1 MGHPAA
7 DPSRDSS
14 DTVIIGNRMKPAK
27 PPLPR
32 NVRLLIGMRAVRS
45 VGQGAMV
52 AAFTLYLHALG
63 WTGTAIGAV
72 LMGAL
77 LFGTLLTIIVGP
89 LSDRGGRRAFLLGY
103 DALQALVALVAM
115 LTTTPWLLVTAA
127 VIGGFGRGANGS
139 AGPFSPVEQAW
150 LAIELPMAR
159 RGSVFSTNSAVGYI
173 GMGAGA
179 LLAALPAWWLGH
191 VMDVDDY
198 RLLFALPLAGSLAS
212 FALMWLAR
220 EPAVFAR
227 RAPADAASRHVQRS
241 ENRLLAK
248 LVLANSL
255 NGLGIGLIGPLIAY
269 WFAVKFQRG
278 LVDIGPGLA
287 LAFVVGAAGSVL
299 AGALARRHGI
309 MTTVLWMRGVGVA
322 LLVAMPLVPWFWA
335 AMALYILRSA
345 STRGTGGVRQALAAG
360 LTRVERRGLASSLQ
374 NISIQLPRA
383 VGPVIG
389 GALFHAGYLTL
400 PFLLGAVL
408 QLGYLVLYARF
419 FSHTE
424 AAQVREP

>member
-1 MGHPAA
+1 MSA
-7 DPSRDSS
+7 
-14 DTVIIGNRMKPAK
+14 TAK

-32 NVRLLIGMRAVRS
+32 NVRLLIGMRAARS
-45 VGQGAMV
+45 IGQGAMV

-63 WTGTAIGAV
+63 WTATAIGMV

-89 LSDRGGRRAFLLGY
+89 MSDHGGRRAFLLGY

-150 LAIELPMAR
+150 LAIELPMQR
-159 RGSVFSTNSAVGYI
+159 RGRVFSANSAVGFI
-173 GMGAGA
+173 GMGIGA
-179 LLAALPAWWLGH
+179 LLAALPAWWTGH
-191 VMDVDDY
+191 AMSVEDY
-198 RLLFALPLAGSLAS
+198 RALFVLPLVGSLAS
-212 FALMWLAR
+212 FALMWLAC

-227 RAPADAASRHVQRS
+227 REPPDVAARNLRRA

-248 LVLANSL
+248 LVVANSL

-269 WFAVKFQRG
+269 WFAIKFQRG

-287 LAFVVGAAGSVL
+287 LAFIVGAAGSFL
-299 AGALARRHGI
+299 AGAIAQRHGI
-309 MTTVLWMRGVGVA
+309 MKTVLWMRGVGIA
-322 LLVAMPLVPWFWA
+322 LLVAMPLVPGFWA
-335 AMALYILRSA
+335 AMGLYIVRGA
-345 STRGTGGVRQALAAG
+345 STRGTGGVRQALAEG

-383 VGPVIG
+383 IGPVMG
-389 GALFHAGYLTL
+389 GALFHAGYLVL
-400 PFLLGAVL
+400 PFLLGAAL
-408 QLGYLVLYARF
+408 QVGYLVLYARF
-419 FSHTE
+419 FGSHE
-424 AAQVREP
+424 AARVREA

>member
-1 MGHPAA
+1 MREVSVLARH
-7 DPSRDSS
+7 
-14 DTVIIGNRMKPAK
+14 
-27 PPLPR
+27 PLPR
-32 NVRLLIGMRAVRS
+32 NVRLLIGMRAARS
-45 VGQGAMV
+45 IGQGAMV
-52 AAFTLYLHALG
+52 AAFTLYLHVLG
-63 WTGTAIGAV
+63 WNATAIGAV

-77 LFGTLLTIIVGP
+77 LLGTVLTIIVGP

-103 DALQALVALVAM
+103 DLVQALVAVIAM

-150 LAIELPMAR
+150 LAIELPMQR
-159 RGSVFSTNSAVGYI
+159 RGSVFSANSAVGFV
-173 GMGAGA
+173 GMGIGA
-179 LLAALPAWWLGH
+179 LLAALPPWLIGH
-191 VMDVDDY
+191 AMSANDY
-198 RLLFALPLAGSLAS
+198 RLLFVLPLAGSLSS

-227 RAPADAASRHVQRS
+227 REHPDDATRKVRRA

-248 LVLANSL
+248 LVIANSL

-269 WFAVKFQRG
+269 WFAIKFHRG
-278 LVDIGPGLA
+278 LLEIGPGLA
-287 LAFVVGAAGSVL
+287 LAFVVGAAGSFL
-299 AGALARRHGI
+299 AGAIARRHGI
-309 MTTVLWMRGVGVA
+309 MNTVVWMRGVGIA

-335 AMALYILRSA
+335 AMGLYITRGA
-345 STRGTGGVRQALAAG
+345 SNRGTGGVRQALAAG

-383 VGPVIG
+383 IGPVIG
-389 GALFHAGYLTL
+389 GFLFHKGYLTL
-400 PFLLGAVL
+400 PFLLGAAL

-419 FSHTE
+419 FSHTK
-424 AAQVREP
+424 AAQVRET

>member
-1 MGHPAA
+1 MNATGKL
-7 DPSRDSS
+7 S
-14 DTVIIGNRMKPAK
+14 
-27 PPLPR
+27 LPR
-32 NVRLLIGMRAVRS
+32 NVRLLIGMRGARS
-45 VGQGAMV
+45 LGQGAMV
-52 AAFTLYLHALG
+52 AAFALYLHALG
-63 WTGTAIGAV
+63 WTATAIGVV

-115 LTTTPWLLVTAA
+115 LTTTPWLLIVAA

-159 RGSVFSTNSAVGYI
+159 RGSVFSTNSAVGLI
-173 GMGAGA
+173 GMGIGA
-179 LLAALPAWWLGH
+179 LLAALPAWWMGH
-191 VMDVDDY
+191 AMSVDDY

-212 FALMWLAR
+212 FTLMWLAR
-220 EPAVFAR
+220 EPAVFAKPVRDDATRSLR
-227 RAPADAASRHVQRS
+227 RA

-255 NGLGIGLIGPLIAY
+255 NGLGIGLVGPLIAY
-269 WFAVKFQRG
+269 WFAIKFQRG
-278 LVDIGPGLA
+278 LIDIGPGIA
-287 LAFVVGAAGSVL
+287 LGFIVSAAGSFL
-299 AGALARRHGI
+299 AGAIARRYGI
-309 MTTVLWMRGVGVA
+309 MKTVLWMRGVGIA

-335 AMALYILRSA
+335 AMGLYIVRGA
-345 STRGTGGVRQALAAG
+345 GNRGTGGVRQALAAG

-383 VGPVIG
+383 IGPMIG
-389 GALFHAGYLTL
+389 GVLFHAGYLTL
-400 PFLLGAVL
+400 PFLLGAAL

-419 FSHTE
+419 FGSHE
-424 AAQVREP
+424 AARVREA